1 MQRIIKKYFII
12 MLLLMGT
19 LTFMAGSAAA
29 INMDESQN
37 GIPVLMYHSIGYVKD
52 NGLVMTP
59 EKFRSQIK
67 YIKDNGYTTLTLD
80 ELHALFKGNKP
91 IPQKLVVITL
101 DDGYSDNYKYA
112 YPILKEYGAKATIFV
127 ITKTIDGKNTSYLN
141 SEQIKELQANGIDI
155 QSHTAG
161 HEDLSTL
168 TYEKQLKT
176 LKESKGELEKLL
188 NKSVNYIAYPFG
200 KYNNETVKAAKEAGY
215 LMGLTT
221 KNRSAKKSDGM
232 YTLSRKN
239 INSLDEMGVFIGRL
253 KK

>member
-1 MQRIIKKYFII
+1 

-19 LTFMAGSAAA
+19 LTFISGSAAA
-29 INMDESQN
+29 MNIDENQK

-59 EKFRSQIK
+59 EKFRIQIK
-67 YIKDNGYTTLTLD
+67 YIKDNGYKTLTLD
-80 ELHALFKGNKP
+80 ELHALFKENKP
-91 IPQKLVVITL
+91 IPKKSVIITL

-127 ITKTIDGKNTSYLN
+127 ITKTIDKNTNYLN
-141 SEQIKELQANGIDI
+141 SKQIKELQANGIDI
-155 QSHTAG
+155 ESHTVG
-161 HEDLSTL
+161 HEELINL

-176 LKESKGELEKLL
+176 LKESKLELENLL
-188 NKSVNYIAYPFG
+188 NKSVNYIAYPYG
-200 KYNNETVKAAKEAGY
+200 KYNNDTIKAAKEAGY

-221 KNRSAKKSDGM
+221 KNKSTEKSDGM

-239 INSLDEMGVFIGRL
+239 INSLDEMSVFVGRL
-253 KK
+253 KR